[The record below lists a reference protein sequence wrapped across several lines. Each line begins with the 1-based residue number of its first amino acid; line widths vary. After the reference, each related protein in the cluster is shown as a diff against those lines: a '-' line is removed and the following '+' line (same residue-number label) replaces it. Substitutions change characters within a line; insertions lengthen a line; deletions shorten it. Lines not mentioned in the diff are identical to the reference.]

1 MNNYW
6 EQLLDKARANHL
18 NLDFDKIKLA
28 LGFAEESHQG
38 QYRKSGDDYIIHPVE
53 VAKILMDMKMD
64 TDTIVAG
71 LLHDVV
77 EDTLIPIADIKYKDR
92 RENGF
97 KKICSINR
105 KLSKRRNYI

>member
-38 QYRKSGDDYIIHPVE
+38 QYRKSGMII
-53 VAKILMDMKMD
+53 LS
-64 TDTIVAG
+64 T
-71 LLHDVV
+71 LL
-77 EDTLIPIADIKYKDR
+77 
-92 RENGF
+92 
-97 KKICSINR
+97 
-105 KLSKRRNYI
+105 KLQKF

>member
-6 EQLLDKARANHL
+6 EQLLDKAKANHL

-53 VAKILMDMKMD
+53 VAK
-64 TDTIVAG
+64 
-71 LLHDVV
+71 
-77 EDTLIPIADIKYKDR
+77 
-92 RENGF
+92 F
-97 KKICSINR
+97 
-105 KLSKRRNYI
+105 